1 LIVMMLISFSTF
13 SQTIKKDSVTIS
25 VAQAKKIAKD
35 LAYLPVVIQEDS
47 LLKIDTARFGFII
60 AQKDSIIQVKAQ
72 EINLLDTVVSN
83 QKVQIELNA
92 KEKKIDASQVKWLK
106 VERVGLAILVIFVC
120 GYAIGKP

>member
-1 LIVMMLISFSTF
+1 MMLISFSTF